1 MKTLI
6 ETVSTLA
13 LRSVGLCAAGVLVV
27 SWLILTERAHAQAS
41 IFYVIPGE
49 VEQGEIEFE
58 FLNGID
64 LGHTEHG
71 EERSVHEIAVGLG
84 ITDYWKLT
92 GAFEVAN
99 PEGENAKIEAVEI
112 ENLFLLPGVNVEEN
126 GFALGLFA
134 QLDIK
139 THGGLSEGSLSIG
152 PVYRTDIGLVEFTG
166 NLFVDVPFAEEEN
179 TGLYYATQF
188 IYPVT
193 EQFGI
198 GVENFGIFR
207 EAFGDHGH
215 DRHVMGPALFW
226 DLDLGNG
233 HILEPK
239 LAVLFGLNE
248 AAPDAALSFNLVYK
262 IGRE

>member
-1 MKTLI
+1 MKRLI
-6 ETVSTLA
+6 AAVSA
-13 LRSVGLCAAGVLVV
+13 LVFRSIGLCAAGLVVV
-27 SWLILTERAHAQAS
+27 SWLILTERASAQAS

-64 LGHTEHG
+64 LGDTEHG
-71 EERSVHEIAVGLG
+71 EERSVHEIAIGYG

-92 GAFEVAN
+92 GAFDVVN
-99 PEGENAKIEAVEI
+99 PAGESAEIEAVEI

-139 THGGLSEGSLSIG
+139 TDGGLSEGALAIG
-152 PVYRTDIGLVEFTG
+152 PVYRTDIGLVAFTG
-166 NLFVDVPFAEEEN
+166 NLFVEMPFAEEED

-207 EAFGDHGH
+207 EGEHGH

-239 LAVLFGLNE
+239 LGVLFGLNDE
-248 AAPDAALSFNLVYK
+248 APDAALSFNLVYK
-262 IGRE
+262 IGQE